1 MGWFMN
7 FIKRHLSLIYP
18 LVMLLLSFESA
29 VLIQRAVQEHEKKL
43 SQDYSIIVA
52 SKKALSEDLIRS
64 KIRYFEAIDPIDP
77 QSVLKNL
84 ENTISRENLLSLKSD
99 LPLFYSIR
107 LNIFPNQSQLKN
119 ISGIL
124 SSIEGVEKV
133 ELFTKSHSK
142 VYRLLL
148 LLKKSIVFFG
158 GLLAILSVLLMV
170 KQVEIW
176 HLQHSRR
183 MEIMSYLGA
192 PGWMK
197 NKVLFR
203 LALIDSLVSS
213 VFAFLSVSYVLEL
226 EEFSSLLVSLEID
239 HAIFV
244 PVGDFVSLLMIS
256 ICISI
261 LSALIVIVRQKD
273 C

>member
-1 MGWFMN
+1 MN

-29 VLIQRAVQEHEKKL
+29 VLIQRAVEEHEKKL

-52 SKKALSEDLIRS
+52 SKKPLSAEIIHS
-64 KIRYFEAIDPIDP
+64 KTKFFQEIHSIDP
-77 QSVLKNL
+77 QVVLKSL
-84 ENTISRENLLSLKSD
+84 EHTISPKNLLSLRSE

-119 ISGIL
+119 ISVIL

-148 LLKKSIVFFG
+148 LAKKSIVFFG
-158 GLLAILSVLLMV
+158 ALLAVLSILLMV

-176 HLQHSRR
+176 HLQHSKR

-192 PGWMK
+192 PSWMK
-197 NKVLFR
+197 NKVLFK
-203 LALIDSLVSS
+203 LALVDSLISSMIAIAS
-213 VFAFLSVSYVLEL
+213 VFYILNL
-226 EEFSSLLVSLEID
+226 EEFSSLLALLEITD
-239 HAIFV
+239 ILFAPFR
-244 PVGDFVSLLMIS
+244 DFLSLLVIS
-256 ICISI
+256 ICISVF
-261 LSALIVIVRQKD
+261 SALIVIIRQKD
-273 C
+273 Y

>member
-1 MGWFMN
+1 MN

-29 VLIQRAVQEHEKKL
+29 VLIQRAVEEHEKKL

-52 SKKALSEDLIRS
+52 SKKPLSD
-64 KIRYFEAIDPIDP
+64 EAIRARTKYFQEINPIDP
-77 QSVLKNL
+77 QAVLKSL
-84 ENTISRENLLSLKSD
+84 EHTISPENLRSLKSD

-107 LNIFPNQSQLKN
+107 LSIFPNQSQLNN
-119 ISGIL
+119 ISKVL

-158 GLLAILSVLLMV
+158 GLLGILSILLMV

-192 PGWMK
+192 PSWMK
-197 NKVLFR
+197 NKVLFK
-203 LALIDSLVSS
+203 LALIDSLISS
-213 VFAFLSVSYVLEL
+213 VFAILSVFYILSR
-226 EEFSSLLVSLEID
+226 EEFSSLLASLEITD
-239 HAIFV
+239 VIFT
-244 PVGDFVSLLMIS
+244 PVGDFVSLLVIS
-256 ICISI
+256 ISISV
-261 LSALIVIVRQKD
+261 LSALIVIIRQKD
-273 C
+273 Y